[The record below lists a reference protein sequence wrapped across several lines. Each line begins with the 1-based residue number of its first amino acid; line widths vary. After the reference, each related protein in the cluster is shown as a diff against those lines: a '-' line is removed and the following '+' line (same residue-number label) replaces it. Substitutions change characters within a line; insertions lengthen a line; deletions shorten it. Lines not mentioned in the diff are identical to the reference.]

1 MTLWRYKAV
10 TAGGLSRKG
19 ELTADTAVSARAS
32 LRRIGLTVLDVRPVA
47 SERVRVP
54 ASISSS
60 LHGVLRG
67 RRRDAKAEVLD
78 ALATLLASGVPLA
91 EGLGTLAG
99 SRSKRSGMRRML
111 LQVEDAVRAGTPL
124 ADAFEAQPGWFDAA
138 EVAVV
143 RAGQARGGLAH
154 ALRSLAD
161 RHTRTGELAGKLASA
176 LAYPA
181 IVAVA
186 GVAVVV
192 FLSLGPLPRLVGILD
207 EAGVEPPALTAG
219 MIALGEAIARWWA
232 VILAGAISALLLA
245 AWGVRAI
252 STSERGW
259 PCAMR
264 QLVPQALRGMAL
276 ARLAGEL
283 QSMTRLGVPLTEALR
298 AAARTFNGPVNL
310 SLRTNLERAATRV
323 EAGERLSQALDDP
336 HWFADDIRRL
346 IEAGET
352 AGELPDLLERLADR
366 LERRATRLTDRL
378 AGLIEPAAIIMLA
391 AMIGVVVL
399 SAVLPLLKLR
409 EVL

>member
-19 ELTADTAVSARAS
+19 ELSADTDVSARAS

-47 SERVRVP
+47 GERVRMPVSF
-54 ASISSS
+54 ALS
-60 LHGVLRG
+60 LHGMLRA

-111 LQVEDAVRAGTPL
+111 LQVEDAIRSGTPL
-124 ADAFEAQPGWFDAA
+124 ADAFESQPSWFDAA

-143 RAGQARGGLAH
+143 RAGQARGELAH

-207 EAGVEPPALTAG
+207 QAGVQPPALTAG
-219 MIALGEAIARWWA
+219 VIAIGDLLAQWWTVVLAA
-232 VILAGAISALLLA
+232 VISMFLLSA
-245 AWGVRAI
+245 WMVRAI
-252 STSERGW
+252 SSSERGW
-259 PCAMR
+259 PGPLR
-264 QLVPQALRGMAL
+264 QLVPHALRGMAL
-276 ARLAGEL
+276 ASLAGEL

-298 AAARTFNGPVNL
+298 AAARTFNGPATL
-310 SLRTNLERAATRV
+310 SLRSNLERAASRV

-336 HWFADDIRRL
+336 HWFADDMRRL

-352 AGELPDLLERLADR
+352 AGELPDLLQRLADR
-366 LERRATRLTDRL
+366 LERKARRLTDRL

>member
-1 MTLWRYKAV
+1 VSLWRYKAV
-10 TAGGLSRKG
+10 TASGLPRKG
-19 ELTADTAVSARAS
+19 ELAADTAVSARAS
-32 LRRIGLTVLDVRPVA
+32 LRRIGLTVLDVRPVTG
-47 SERVRVP
+47 ERARVP
-54 ASISSS
+54 ASITRSV
-60 LHGVLRG
+60 HGVLRG
-67 RRRDAKAEVLD
+67 RRRDTKAEVLD

-99 SRSKRSGMRRML
+99 ARSKRSGTRRML
-111 LQVEDAVRAGTPL
+111 LQVEDAVRGGTPL
-124 ADAFEAQPGWFDAA
+124 AEAFETQPGWFDTA

-143 RAGQARGGLAH
+143 RAGQTRGELAH

-192 FLSLGPLPRLVGILD
+192 FLSLGPLPRLVGIL
-207 EAGVEPPALTAG
+207 EQAGVEPPGLTAMVIG
-219 MIALGEAIARWWA
+219 LGEALARWWA
-232 VILAGAISALLLA
+232 IVLAIVISALLLV
-245 AWGVRAI
+245 AWSVRAI

-259 PCAMR
+259 PNMLRA
-264 QLVPQALRGMAL
+264 LVPQAVRGMAL

-298 AAARTFNGPVNL
+298 AAARTFHGPVSI
-310 SLRTNLERAATRV
+310 SLRANLEHAATRV

-336 HWFADDIRRL
+336 HWFADDLRRL

>member
-10 TAGGLSRKG
+10 TVGGLARKG
-19 ELTADTAVSARAS
+19 ELTADTAISARAS

-47 SERVRVP
+47 SERVRMP
-54 ASISSS
+54 ASFASS

-111 LQVEDAVRAGTPL
+111 LQVADAVRSGTPL
-124 ADAFEAQPGWFDAA
+124 ADAFEAQSGWYDTS

-143 RAGQARGGLAH
+143 RAGQARGELAH

-207 EAGVEPPALTAG
+207 QAGVQPPALTAG
-219 MIALGEAIARWWA
+219 VIALGEAIAQWWA
-232 VILAGAISALLLA
+232 VMLAGVASALLLA
-245 AWGVRAI
+245 AWAVRAI
-252 STSERGW
+252 STSEQGW
-259 PCAMR
+259 PNTIR

-298 AAARTFNGPVNL
+298 AAARTFHGPINL
-310 SLRTNLERAATRV
+310 SLRANLERAATRV
-323 EAGERLSQALDDP
+323 EAGERLSQALDDS
-336 HWFADDIRRL
+336 HWFADDMRRL

-366 LERRATRLTDRL
+366 LERRAKRLTDHL

>member
-1 MTLWRYKAV
+1 MSLWRYKAV
-10 TAGGLSRKG
+10 TASGLPRRG
-19 ELTADTAVSARAS
+19 ELAADSAVSARAS

-47 SERVRVP
+47 GEGVRVP
-54 ASISSS
+54 EPVSSS
-60 LHGVLRG
+60 VYGVLRG
-67 RRRDAKAEVLD
+67 RRRDAKAELLD

-91 EGLGTLAG
+91 EGLATLAG
-99 SRSKRSGMRRML
+99 ARAKRSGVRRMM
-111 LQVEDAVRAGTPL
+111 LQVEDAVRSGTPL
-124 ADAFEAQPGWFDAA
+124 ADAFEAQPGWYDAA

-143 RAGQARGGLAH
+143 RAGQARGELAQ

-186 GVAVVV
+186 GVAVVI
-192 FLSLGPLPRLVGILD
+192 FLSLGPLPRLVGIL
-207 EAGVEPPALTAG
+207 EQAGVEPPALTAAVIG
-219 MIALGEAIARWWA
+219 SGEALAQWWA
-232 VILAGAISALLLA
+232 ILVAALISVALLA
-245 AWGVRAI
+245 SSAVRSI

-259 PCAMR
+259 PDAAR
-264 QLVPQALRGMAL
+264 RLVPQAIRGMAL
-276 ARLAGEL
+276 ARLASEL
-283 QSMTRLGVPLTEALR
+283 QSMTRLGVPLTDALR
-298 AAARTFNGPVNL
+298 AAAQTFHGPVAM
-310 SLRTNLERAATRV
+310 SLRTNLEHAATRV
-323 EAGERLSQALDDP
+323 EAGERLSRALDDP
-336 HWFADDIRRL
+336 QWFADDLRRL

-366 LERRATRLTDRL
+366 LERRATRLTHRL

-391 AMIGVVVL
+391 VMIGIVVL

>member
-1 MTLWRYKAV
+1 MTLWRYKAM

-19 ELTADTAVSARAS
+19 ELTADTAISARAS
-32 LRRIGLTVLDVRPVA
+32 LRRIGLTVLDLRPVA

-54 ASISSS
+54 ASLASS
-60 LHGVLRG
+60 LRGVLRG
-67 RRRDAKAEVLD
+67 RRRDTKAEVLD
-78 ALATLLASGVPLA
+78 ALATLLASGVPLV

-111 LQVEDAVRAGTPL
+111 LQVEDAVRSGTPL
-124 ADAFEAQPGWFDAA
+124 ANAFDSQPGWFDAA

-143 RAGQARGGLAH
+143 QAGQARGELAH

-161 RHTRTGELAGKLASA
+161 RHTRTGELAGRLASA

-192 FLSLGPLPRLVGILD
+192 FLSIGPLPRLVGILD
-207 EAGVEPPALTAG
+207 QAGVQPPALTAG
-219 MIALGEAIARWWA
+219 VIAMGELLAQWWA
-232 VILAGAISALLLA
+232 VLLPAVISALLLA
-245 AWGVRAI
+245 AWAIRAL

-259 PCAMR
+259 PDPLR
-264 QLVPQALRGMAL
+264 SLVPHALRGMAL

-298 AAARTFNGPVNL
+298 AAARTFNGPVSL
-310 SLRTNLERAATRV
+310 SLRSNLERAASRV
-323 EAGERLSQALDDP
+323 EAGEHLSQALDDP
-336 HWFADDIRRL
+336 HWFVDDVRRL

-366 LERRATRLTDRL
+366 LERKAKRLTDRL

>member
-10 TAGGLSRKG
+10 TAGGLPRKG

-32 LRRIGLTVLDVRPVA
+32 LRRVGLTVRDVRPA
-47 SERVRVP
+47 AAERLRVP
-54 ASISSS
+54 VSLASSM
-60 LHGVLRG
+60 HGILRG

-91 EGLGTLAG
+91 EGLSTLAG
-99 SRSKRSGMRRML
+99 SRSKRSGLRRML
-111 LQVEDAVRAGTPL
+111 LQVEDAVRSGTPL
-124 ADAFEAQPGWFDAA
+124 ADAFESQPGWFDAA

-143 RAGQARGGLAH
+143 RAGQARGELAH

-207 EAGVEPPALTAG
+207 QAGVQPPALTAG
-219 MIALGEAIARWWA
+219 VIALGAAIAQWWA
-232 VILAGAISALLLA
+232 VVLAAITSMLLLT
-245 AWGVRAI
+245 AWAVRAI

-259 PCAMR
+259 PGPLR
-264 QLVPQALRGMAL
+264 QLVPHALRGMAL
-276 ARLAGEL
+276 ARLASEL
-283 QSMTRLGVPLTEALR
+283 QSMTRLGVPLTEALL
-298 AAARTFNGPVNL
+298 AAARTFNGPIAL
-310 SLRTNLERAATRV
+310 SLRSNLERAATRV

-336 HWFADDIRRL
+336 HWFADDMRRL

-366 LERRATRLTDRL
+366 LERRAKRLTDRL

>member
-1 MTLWRYKAV
+1 MSLWRYKAV
-10 TAGGLSRKG
+10 TASGLPRKG
-19 ELTADTAVSARAS
+19 ELAADTAVSARAS

-47 SERVRVP
+47 AERMRVP

-99 SRSKRSGMRRML
+99 SRSERSGMRRML
-111 LQVEDAVRAGTPL
+111 LQVEDAVRSGTPL
-124 ADAFEAQPGWFDAA
+124 ADAFESQPGWFDPA

-143 RAGQARGGLAH
+143 RAGQARGELAH

-192 FLSLGPLPRLVGILD
+192 FLALGPLPRLVGIL
-207 EAGVEPPALTAG
+207 EQAGVDPPALTAAVIG
-219 MIALGEAIARWWA
+219 LGEALSRWWA
-232 VILAGAISALLLA
+232 IIVAIAVSSLLLT
-245 AWGVRAI
+245 AWSVRAI

-259 PCAMR
+259 PDVLR
-264 QLVPQALRGMAL
+264 RLVPQAVRGLAL

-298 AAARTFNGPVNL
+298 AAARTFHGPVAL
-310 SLRTNLERAATRV
+310 SLRTNLERVATRV

-391 AMIGVVVL
+391 AMIGVIVL

>member
-10 TAGGLSRKG
+10 TAGGISRRG

-54 ASISSS
+54 ASFASS
-60 LHGVLRG
+60 LHGVLRA

-111 LQVEDAVRAGTPL
+111 LQVEEAVRSGTHL
-124 ADAFEAQPGWFDAA
+124 ADAFESQPGWFDAA

-143 RAGQARGGLAH
+143 RAGQARGELAH

-207 EAGVEPPALTAG
+207 QAGIQPPALTAG
-219 MIALGEAIARWWA
+219 VIALGAAIAQWWA
-232 VILAGAISALLLA
+232 VVLAAVISMLLLV
-245 AWGVRAI
+245 AWAVRAI

-259 PCAMR
+259 PSPFR
-264 QLVPQALRGMAL
+264 KFVPHALRGMAL

-298 AAARTFNGPVNL
+298 AAARTFNGPISL
-310 SLRTNLERAATRV
+310 SLRSNLERAASRV

-336 HWFADDIRRL
+336 HWFADDMRRL

-366 LERRATRLTDRL
+366 LERKAKRLTDRL

>member
-10 TAGGLSRKG
+10 TAGGLSRRG
-19 ELTADTAVSARAS
+19 ELTADTDVSARAS

-54 ASISSS
+54 ASLTSS

-111 LQVEDAVRAGTPL
+111 LRVEDAVRSGTPL
-124 ADAFEAQPGWFDAA
+124 ADAFESQPGWFDAA

-143 RAGQARGGLAH
+143 RAGQARGELAH

-176 LAYPA
+176 LAYPT

-207 EAGVEPPALTAG
+207 QAGVRPPALTAG
-219 MIALGEAIARWWA
+219 VIALGKAIAQWWA
-232 VILAGAISALLLA
+232 VMLAGGISALLFA
-245 AWGVRAI
+245 AWAVRAI

-259 PCAMR
+259 PSAMR

-336 HWFADDIRRL
+336 HWFADDMRRL
-346 IEAGET
+346 VEAGET

-366 LERRATRLTDRL
+366 LERRAKRLTDRL

>member
-1 MTLWRYKAV
+1 
-10 TAGGLSRKG
+10 
-19 ELTADTAVSARAS
+19 
-32 LRRIGLTVLDVRPVA
+32 
-47 SERVRVP
+47 
-54 ASISSS
+54 
-60 LHGVLRG
+60 
-67 RRRDAKAEVLD
+67 
-78 ALATLLASGVPLA
+78 
-91 EGLGTLAG
+91 
-99 SRSKRSGMRRML
+99 ML
-111 LQVEDAVRAGTPL
+111 LQVEDAVRSGTPL
-124 ADAFEAQPGWFDAA
+124 ADAIEAQFGWFDAA

-143 RAGQARGGLAH
+143 RAGQARGELAH

-161 RHTRTGELAGKLASA
+161 RHTRTGELVGKLASA

-186 GVAVVV
+186 GIAVVV
-192 FLSLGPLPRLVGILD
+192 FLSLGPLPRLVGIL
-207 EAGVEPPALTAG
+207 EQAGVEPPALTAAVIG
-219 MIALGEAIARWWA
+219 LGELISRWWA
-232 VILAGAISALLLA
+232 IGLAMIGSVVILGAWA
-245 AWGVRAI
+245 VRTI
-252 STSERGW
+252 STSKRGW
-259 PCAMR
+259 PEVLR
-264 QLVPQALRGMAL
+264 RLVPQAVRGMAL

-298 AAARTFNGPVNL
+298 ATARTFNGPVTL
-310 SLRTNLERAATRV
+310 SLRTNLERAASRV

-336 HWFADDIRRL
+336 HWFADDMRRL

-366 LERRATRLTDRL
+366 LERRAKRLTDRL